1 MIILFCLVR
10 LNCVINVVLTCIF
23 QFPPSVREVCGR
35 PINFFHKILLRREH
49 LQLAPPVLWQ
59 YELLVWVGG
68 GGGGGTNGRPSCSVF
83 ADSDP
88 VVPFAD

>member
-1 MIILFCLVR
+1 MYFSVSTLGKRGLWVR
-10 LNCVINVVLTCIF
+10 PT
-23 QFPPSVREVCGR
+23 
-35 PINFFHKILLRREH
+35 NFFRKILLRREH
-49 LQLAPPVLWQ
+49 LQLARPVLWQ

-68 GGGGGTNGRPSCSVF
+68 GVGGGTNGRPSCSVF

>member
-1 MIILFCLVR
+1 MYF
-10 LNCVINVVLTCIF
+10 
-23 QFPPSVREVCGR
+23 SVSTLGERGLWVR
-35 PINFFHKILLRREH
+35 PINFFLKILLRREH

-68 GGGGGTNGRPSCSVF
+68 GVGGGTNGRPSCSVF

>member
-23 QFPPSVREVCGR
+23 QFPPSVREVCGLDQQTFR
-35 PINFFHKILLRREH
+35 KILLRREH
-49 LQLAPPVLWQ
+49 LQLARPVLWQ

-68 GGGGGTNGRPSCSVF
+68 GSGGGTNGRPSCSVF